1 MQTAHQITWDDPEN
15 QHRTL
20 FDHYEYMLEGDDKV
34 FKQTFFRKTHHYCS
48 VQAGTLI
55 PFKVYAV
62 DKCGRKSDY
71 EVKNISV
78 TVTLNSQ

>member
-1 MQTAHQITWDDPEN
+1 
-15 QHRTL
+15 
-20 FDHYEYMLEGDDKV
+20 MLEGDGKD

-48 VQAGTLI
+48 VLAGTLI

-78 TVTLNSQ
+78 TDTLNSQRYYLSEE